1 MLYNDVAD
9 TDSVGPIL
17 SSARTSSSWGITME
31 EEVVEVD
38 DVVIAEL
45 LVELLRKCA

>member
-17 SSARTSSSWGITME
+17 SSARTSSSWGITIE
-31 EEVVEVD
+31 EDVAEVD

-45 LVELLRKCA
+45 LAETACA